1 MSAAPRTALRRSS
14 APLAERL
21 VTVAEELLAEDGIEA
36 LSLREIA
43 RRAGVTHSAPLRHYP
58 SLAALLAEVAARGFR
73 VLFAAVERAEAG
85 LPAGAGARARL
96 AAIARAYVRC
106 AVARPAVFA
115 LMFRPD
121 RIDVAA
127 PGFARDSRAAFDQLV
142 RAVRAAQDDGWRTAA
157 PTRRL
162 AGVLW
167 ASVHGV
173 ASLWSQGAYGA
184 VVHASLDETLD
195 DLVAL
200 VLADPETRN
209 APRKRSSS

>member
-1 MSAAPRTALRRSS
+1 MPAASPALRR
-14 APLAERL
+14 APPGPLAERL
-21 VTVAEELLAEDGIEA
+21 VAVAEELLAEAGVEA

-58 SLAALLAEVAARGFR
+58 TLAALLAEVAARGFQA
-73 VLFAAVERAEAG
+73 LFAAVERAEAA

-96 AAIARAYVRC
+96 VAAARAYVRC
-106 AVARPAVFA
+106 AVERPGVFA

-121 RIDVAA
+121 LIDVAA

-142 RAVRAAQDDGWRTAA
+142 RAVRAAQDDGWRTGA

-167 ASVHGV
+167 ATVHGV

-200 VLADPETRN
+200 VLDDLEPRT
-209 APRKRSSS
+209 APRRRSSS